1 MPSCFIRKTLILPKY
16 NLDIIRTM
24 SFVEKIFIAVILVIF
39 GIVIS
44 YLINV
49 TPDTANIEQ
58 PSIAEQI
65 GWGG

>member
-1 MPSCFIRKTLILPKY
+1 
-16 NLDIIRTM
+16 M
-24 SFVEKIFIAVILVIF
+24 SLVEKIFIAVILMIF

-49 TPDTANIEQ
+49 TPDTVNIEQ